1 MPVKSAFNKKPL
13 ITLGIIA
20 LLLIG
25 IIFINVSC
33 SVKSSAK
40 MDKPQTPQTQATPT
54 TPVEQ
59 PNKEVKEVVKEETS
73 NTVIKEEVTTTN
85 NVDASNSVDAG
96 NSVNDVIKP
105 YQLPVLD
112 IKTKLG
118 LTRDDK
124 DNKVVSYFNTASK
137 NGKFKR
143 VMYYICSPKDTVL
156 PTKGR
161 YFMFDLG
168 ATETSHPI
176 PISSINVGDNS
187 YLVTDKSK
195 VKEIL
200 KDLNT
205 HNEFHLILENSQ
217 RINMFVEPRKTNTL
231 PCM

>member
-20 LLLIG
+20 LLFIG
-25 IIFINVSC
+25 IIVINVSC
-33 SVKSSAK
+33 SMSSAK
-40 MDKPQTPQTQATPT
+40 MDKPQTQTTT
-54 TPVEQ
+54 TPIVEQ
-59 PNKEVKEVVKEETS
+59 NRPTETKQEVVKEETG
-73 NTVIKEEVTTTN
+73 NTVVEEATT
-85 NVDASNSVDAG
+85 NSVD
-96 NSVNDVIKP
+96 DVIKP

-124 DNKVVSYFNTASK
+124 DNKIVSYFNTASK

-156 PTKGR
+156 STKGR

-187 YLVTDKSK
+187 YLVTDKTK

-200 KDLNT
+200 NDLNT
-205 HNEFHLILENSQ
+205 HSEFYLILENTQ

>member
-13 ITLGIIA
+13 ITFGIIA
-20 LLLIG
+20 LLFIG
-25 IIFINVSC
+25 IIAINVSC
-33 SVKSSAK
+33 SAK
-40 MDKPQTPQTQATPT
+40 MDKPQTPQIQTTPT
-54 TPVEQ
+54 TPKVEQ
-59 PNKEVKEVVKEETS
+59 PKQEVKEVVKEETG
-73 NTVIKEEVTTTN
+73 NTVVEEVTTT
-85 NVDASNSVDAG
+85 D
-96 NSVNDVIKP
+96 DVIKP

-124 DNKVVSYFNTASK
+124 DNKVVSYFNTAPK

>member
-20 LLLIG
+20 LLFIG
-25 IIFINVSC
+25 IIVINVSC
-33 SVKSSAK
+33 SAK
-40 MDKPQTPQTQATPT
+40 MDKPQTQTTT
-54 TPVEQ
+54 TPIVEQ
-59 PNKEVKEVVKEETS
+59 NKPTETKQEVVKEETG
-73 NTVIKEEVTTTN
+73 NTIVEEEATTN
-85 NVDASNSVDAG
+85 SVE
-96 NSVNDVIKP
+96 DVIKP

-124 DNKVVSYFNTASK
+124 DNKIVSYFNTASK

-176 PISSINVGDNS
+176 AISSINVGDNS
-187 YLVTDKSK
+187 YLVTDKTK

-200 KDLNT
+200 NDLNT
-205 HNEFHLILENSQ
+205 HNEFYLILENTQ

>member
-20 LLLIG
+20 LLFIG
-25 IIFINVSC
+25 IIAINVSC

-40 MDKPQTPQTQATPT
+40 MDKPQTQTTPT
-54 TPVEQ
+54 VEQ
-59 PNKEVKEVVKEETS
+59 SKPTESKPEVKPEPKEETG
-73 NTVIKEEVTTTN
+73 NTIVEEESTVENKTE
-85 NVDASNSVDAG
+85 
-96 NSVNDVIKP
+96 DVIKP

>member
-1 MPVKSAFNKKPL
+1 MPIKSAFNKKPL
-13 ITLGIIA
+13 ITFGIIA
-20 LLLIG
+20 VLFIG
-25 IIFINVSC
+25 IIAINVSC
-33 SVKSSAK
+33 SAK
-40 MDKPQTPQTQATPT
+40 MDKPQTQTTPT
-54 TPVEQ
+54 VEQ
-59 PNKEVKEVVKEETS
+59 SQPTESKPEVKPEPKEETG
-73 NTVIKEEVTTTN
+73 NTIVEEESIVENKTE
-85 NVDASNSVDAG
+85 
-96 NSVNDVIKP
+96 DVIKP

>member
-20 LLLIG
+20 LLFIG
-25 IIFINVSC
+25 IIAINVSC
-33 SVKSSAK
+33 SAK

-59 PNKEVKEVVKEETS
+59 PNKEVKEVVKEETG

-85 NVDASNSVDAG
+85 NVDASNSVD
-96 NSVNDVIKP
+96 DVIKP

-124 DNKVVSYFNTASK
+124 DNKIVSYFNTASK

-143 VMYYICSPKDTVL
+143 VMYYICSPKDKVL

-168 ATETSHPI
+168 ATETSYPI

-187 YLVTDKSK
+187 YLVTDKTK

>member
-13 ITLGIIA
+13 ITFGIIA
-20 LLLIG
+20 LLFIG
-25 IIFINVSC
+25 IIAINVSC
-33 SVKSSAK
+33 SAK
-40 MDKPQTPQTQATPT
+40 MDKPQTPQTQATST
-54 TPVEQ
+54 TPKVEQ
-59 PNKEVKEVVKEETS
+59 NKPTETKQEVVKEETG
-73 NTVIKEEVTTTN
+73 NTVVEEATT
-85 NVDASNSVDAG
+85 NVDASNNVD
-96 NSVNDVIKP
+96 DVIKP

-168 ATETSHPI
+168 ATETSRPI
-176 PISSINVGDNS
+176 AISSINVGNNS

-200 KDLNT
+200 NDLNT

>member
-20 LLLIG
+20 LLFIG
-25 IIFINVSC
+25 IIVINVSC
-33 SVKSSAK
+33 SAK
-40 MDKPQTPQTQATPT
+40 MDKPQTQTTTTPT
-54 TPVEQ
+54 VEQ
-59 PNKEVKEVVKEETS
+59 NKPTETKQEVVKEETG
-73 NTVIKEEVTTTN
+73 NTIVEEATTNVDAVN
-85 NVDASNSVDAG
+85 NVD
-96 NSVNDVIKP
+96 DVIKP

-124 DNKVVSYFNTASK
+124 DNKIVSYFNTVSK

-187 YLVTDKSK
+187 YLVTDKTK

-200 KDLNT
+200 NDLNT
-205 HNEFHLILENSQ
+205 HNEFYLILENTQ

>member
-1 MPVKSAFNKKPL
+1 MPVKSTFNKKPL
-13 ITLGIIA
+13 ITFGIIA
-20 LLLIG
+20 LLFIG
-25 IIFINVSC
+25 IIAINVSC
-33 SVKSSAK
+33 SAK

-54 TPVEQ
+54 TPKVEQ
-59 PNKEVKEVVKEETS
+59 PNEEVKEVVKEETG
-73 NTVIKEEVTTTN
+73 NIVVEEAATTT
-85 NVDASNSVDAG
+85 D
-96 NSVNDVIKP
+96 DVIKP

>member
-20 LLLIG
+20 LLFIG
-25 IIFINVSC
+25 IIVINVSC
-33 SVKSSAK
+33 SAK
-40 MDKPQTPQTQATPT
+40 MDRPQTQTTT
-54 TPVEQ
+54 TPIVEQ
-59 PNKEVKEVVKEETS
+59 NKPTETKQEVVKEETG
-73 NTVIKEEVTTTN
+73 NTVVEEATTN
-85 NVDASNSVDAG
+85 SVE
-96 NSVNDVIKP
+96 DVIKP

-124 DNKVVSYFNTASK
+124 DNKIVSYFNTASK

-187 YLVTDKSK
+187 YLVTDKTK

-200 KDLNT
+200 NDLNT
-205 HNEFHLILENSQ
+205 HNEFYLILENTQ

>member
-33 SVKSSAK
+33 SAK
-40 MDKPQTPQTQATPT
+40 MDKPQTQTTTTTPT
-54 TPVEQ
+54 VEQ
-59 PNKEVKEVVKEETS
+59 NKPTETKQEVVKEETG
-73 NTVIKEEVTTTN
+73 NTIVEEATTN
-85 NVDASNSVDAG
+85 EDAVNSVD
-96 NSVNDVIKP
+96 DVIKP

-124 DNKVVSYFNTASK
+124 DNKIVSYFNTASK

-176 PISSINVGDNS
+176 AISSINVGDNS
-187 YLVTDKSK
+187 YLVTDKTK

-200 KDLNT
+200 NDLNT
-205 HNEFHLILENSQ
+205 HNEFYLILENTQ

>member
-13 ITLGIIA
+13 ITFGIIA
-20 LLLIG
+20 LLFIG
-25 IIFINVSC
+25 IIAINVSC
-33 SVKSSAK
+33 SAK

-54 TPVEQ
+54 TPKVEQ
-59 PNKEVKEVVKEETS
+59 PNEEVKEVVKDQTG
-73 NTVIKEEVTTTN
+73 NTVIEEEVTTT
-85 NVDASNSVDAG
+85 D
-96 NSVNDVIKP
+96 DVIKP

>member
-1 MPVKSAFNKKPL
+1 MPVKSTFNKKPL
-13 ITLGIIA
+13 ITFGIIA
-20 LLLIG
+20 LLFIG
-25 IIFINVSC
+25 IIAINVSC
-33 SVKSSAK
+33 SAK

-54 TPVEQ
+54 PVEQ
-59 PNKEVKEVVKEETS
+59 PKQEVKEVVKEETG
-73 NTVIKEEVTTTN
+73 NTVVEEEAATSDTTE
-85 NVDASNSVDAG
+85 
-96 NSVNDVIKP
+96 DVIKP

-168 ATETSHPI
+168 ATETSRPI
-176 PISSINVGDNS
+176 AISSINVGDNS

>member
-20 LLLIG
+20 LLFIG
-25 IIFINVSC
+25 IIVINVSC
-33 SVKSSAK
+33 SMSSAK
-40 MDKPQTPQTQATPT
+40 MDKPQTQTTTTPT
-54 TPVEQ
+54 VEQ
-59 PNKEVKEVVKEETS
+59 NKPTETKQEVVKSVKPETGNTIVEEEDTTS
-73 NTVIKEEVTTTN
+73 
-85 NVDASNSVDAG
+85 VDAVNSVD
-96 NSVNDVIKP
+96 DVIKP

-124 DNKVVSYFNTASK
+124 DNKIVSYFNTASK

-168 ATETSHPI
+168 ATETSRPI
-176 PISSINVGDNS
+176 AISSINVGENS

>member
-1 MPVKSAFNKKPL
+1 
-13 ITLGIIA
+13 
-20 LLLIG
+20 
-25 IIFINVSC
+25 
-33 SVKSSAK
+33 
-40 MDKPQTPQTQATPT
+40 MDKPQTQTTPT
-54 TPVEQ
+54 VEQ
-59 PNKEVKEVVKEETS
+59 SKPTESKPEVKPEPKEETG
-73 NTVIKEEVTTTN
+73 NTIVEEESTVENKTE
-85 NVDASNSVDAG
+85 
-96 NSVNDVIKP
+96 DVIKP

-168 ATETSHPI
+168 ATETSRPI
-176 PISSINVGDNS
+176 AISSINVGDNS

>member
-1 MPVKSAFNKKPL
+1 MPVKSTFNKKPL
-13 ITLGIIA
+13 ITFGIIA
-20 LLLIG
+20 LLFIG
-25 IIFINVSC
+25 IIAINVSC
-33 SVKSSAK
+33 SAK
-40 MDKPQTPQTQATPT
+40 MDKPQTQTQTTTTT
-54 TPVEQ
+54 TPKVET
-59 PNKEVKEVVKEETS
+59 PKEEVKEVAKETG
-73 NTVIKEEVTTTN
+73 NTVVEEEATKSDTA
-85 NVDASNSVDAG
+85 D
-96 NSVNDVIKP
+96 DVIKP

-176 PISSINVGDNS
+176 AISSINVGDNS
-187 YLVTDKSK
+187 YLVTDKTK

-205 HNEFHLILENSQ
+205 HDEFHLILENSQ

>member
-13 ITLGIIA
+13 ITLGIIV
-20 LLLIG
+20 LLFIG
-25 IIFINVSC
+25 IIVINVSC
-33 SVKSSAK
+33 SMSSAK
-40 MDKPQTPQTQATPT
+40 MDKPQTQTTTTPT
-54 TPVEQ
+54 VEQ
-59 PNKEVKEVVKEETS
+59 DKPTEAKQEVVKAVKPETGNTIVEE
-73 NTVIKEEVTTTN
+73 EATT
-85 NVDASNSVDAG
+85 SVD
-96 NSVNDVIKP
+96 DVIKP
-105 YQLPVLD
+105 YQLPILD
-112 IKTKLG
+112 IKAKLG

-124 DNKVVSYFNTASK
+124 DNKIVSYFNTASK

-176 PISSINVGDNS
+176 AISSINVGDNS

>member
-20 LLLIG
+20 LLFIG
-25 IIFINVSC
+25 IIVINVSC
-33 SVKSSAK
+33 SAK
-40 MDKPQTPQTQATPT
+40 MDKPQTQTTTTT
-54 TPVEQ
+54 TPIVEQ
-59 PNKEVKEVVKEETS
+59 NKPTETKQEVVKEETD
-73 NTVIKEEVTTTN
+73 NTIVEEEATTS
-85 NVDASNSVDAG
+85 VDAVNSVD
-96 NSVNDVIKP
+96 DVIKP

-124 DNKVVSYFNTASK
+124 DNKIVSYFNTASK

-187 YLVTDKSK
+187 YLVTDKTK

-200 KDLNT
+200 NDLNT
-205 HNEFHLILENSQ
+205 HNEFYLILENTQ

>member
-13 ITLGIIA
+13 ITFGIIVLLFIGIIA
-20 LLLIG
+20 
-25 IIFINVSC
+25 INVSC
-33 SVKSSAK
+33 SAK
-40 MDKPQTPQTQATPT
+40 MDKPQTQTTPT
-54 TPVEQ
+54 VEQ
-59 PNKEVKEVVKEETS
+59 SKPTESKPEVKPEPKEETG
-73 NTVIKEEVTTTN
+73 NTIVEESTVENKTE
-85 NVDASNSVDAG
+85 
-96 NSVNDVIKP
+96 DVIKP

>member
-33 SVKSSAK
+33 SAK
-40 MDKPQTPQTQATPT
+40 MDKPQTQTTTTPT
-54 TPVEQ
+54 VEQ
-59 PNKEVKEVVKEETS
+59 NKPTETKQEVVKEETG
-73 NTVIKEEVTTTN
+73 NTVVEEATT
-85 NVDASNSVDAG
+85 NSVD
-96 NSVNDVIKP
+96 DVIKP

-112 IKTKLG
+112 IKAKLG

-124 DNKVVSYFNTASK
+124 DNKIVSYFNTASK

-176 PISSINVGDNS
+176 PISSINIGDNS
-187 YLVTDKSK
+187 YLVTDKTK

-200 KDLNT
+200 NDLNT
-205 HNEFHLILENSQ
+205 HNEFYLILENTQ

>member
-13 ITLGIIA
+13 ITLGVIA
-20 LLLIG
+20 LLFIG
-25 IIFINVSC
+25 IIVINVSC
-33 SVKSSAK
+33 SAK
-40 MDKPQTPQTQATPT
+40 MDKPQTQTTQTVEQNKPTETKQEAKSEVKQEVKQETGNTVVEEEAT
-54 TPVEQ
+54 TPDT
-59 PNKEVKEVVKEETS
+59 PDNTS
-73 NTVIKEEVTTTN
+73 N
-85 NVDASNSVDAG
+85 VD
-96 NSVNDVIKP
+96 DVIKP

-124 DNKVVSYFNTASK
+124 DNKIVSYFNTATK

-168 ATETSHPI
+168 ATETSRPI
-176 PISSINVGDNS
+176 AISSINVGDNS
-187 YLVTDKSK
+187 YLVTDKTK

>member
-13 ITLGIIA
+13 ITLGVIA

-33 SVKSSAK
+33 SAK
-40 MDKPQTPQTQATPT
+40 MDKPQTQTT
-54 TPVEQ
+54 TTSTVEQ
-59 PNKEVKEVVKEETS
+59 NKPTETKQEVVKEETG
-73 NTVIKEEVTTTN
+73 NTVVEEEATS
-85 NVDASNSVDAG
+85 NVDASNSVE
-96 NSVNDVIKP
+96 DVIKP

-124 DNKVVSYFNTASK
+124 DNKIVSYFNTASK

-187 YLVTDKSK
+187 YLVTDKTK

-200 KDLNT
+200 NDLNT
-205 HNEFHLILENSQ
+205 HNEFYLILENTQ

>member
-1 MPVKSAFNKKPL
+1 MPVKSTFNKKPL

-20 LLLIG
+20 LLFIG
-25 IIFINVSC
+25 IIVINVSC
-33 SVKSSAK
+33 SAK
-40 MDKPQTPQTQATPT
+40 MDKPQTQTTTTPT
-54 TPVEQ
+54 VEQ
-59 PNKEVKEVVKEETS
+59 NKPTETKQEVVKEETG
-73 NTVIKEEVTTTN
+73 NTIVEEEATTN
-85 NVDASNSVDAG
+85 SVE
-96 NSVNDVIKP
+96 DVIKP

-124 DNKVVSYFNTASK
+124 DNKIVSYFNTASK

-176 PISSINVGDNS
+176 AISSINVGDNS
-187 YLVTDKSK
+187 YLVTDKTK

-200 KDLNT
+200 NDLNT
-205 HNEFHLILENSQ
+205 HNEFYLILENTQ

>member
-1 MPVKSAFNKKPL
+1 MPVKSAFNKKSL
-13 ITLGIIA
+13 ITFGIIA
-20 LLLIG
+20 VLFIG

-33 SVKSSAK
+33 SISSAK
-40 MDKPQTPQTQATPT
+40 MDKSQTPQTQATPT
-54 TPVEQ
+54 TPKVEQ
-59 PNKEVKEVVKEETS
+59 PNEEVKEVVKEETG

-85 NVDASNSVDAG
+85 NVDASRSA
-96 NSVNDVIKP
+96 NDVIKP

-200 KDLNT
+200 NDLNT

>member
-13 ITLGIIA
+13 ITFGIIA
-20 LLLIG
+20 LLFIG
-25 IIFINVSC
+25 IIAINVSC
-33 SVKSSAK
+33 SAK
-40 MDKPQTPQTQATPT
+40 MDKPQTQTTPT
-54 TPVEQ
+54 VEQ
-59 PNKEVKEVVKEETS
+59 SKPTETKPEVKPEVKEETG
-73 NTVIKEEVTTTN
+73 NTVVEEATKTETTD
-85 NVDASNSVDAG
+85 NVE
-96 NSVNDVIKP
+96 DVIKP

>member
-20 LLLIG
+20 LLFIG
-25 IIFINVSC
+25 IIAINVSC
-33 SVKSSAK
+33 SAK
-40 MDKPQTPQTQATPT
+40 MDKPQTPHTQATPT

-59 PNKEVKEVVKEETS
+59 PNKEVKEVVKEETG

-85 NVDASNSVDAG
+85 NVDASNSVDA
-96 NSVNDVIKP
+96 SRSANDVIKP

-112 IKTKLG
+112 IKAKLG

-143 VMYYICSPKDTVL
+143 VMYYICSPKDTAL

>member
-33 SVKSSAK
+33 SAK
-40 MDKPQTPQTQATPT
+40 MDKPQTQTTTTPT
-54 TPVEQ
+54 VEQ
-59 PNKEVKEVVKEETS
+59 NKPTETKQEVVKEETG
-73 NTVIKEEVTTTN
+73 NTVVEEATT
-85 NVDASNSVDAG
+85 

-112 IKTKLG
+112 IKAKLG

-124 DNKVVSYFNTASK
+124 DNKIVSYFNTASK

-187 YLVTDKSK
+187 YLVTDKTK

-200 KDLNT
+200 NDLNT
-205 HNEFHLILENSQ
+205 HNEFYLILENTQ

>member
-13 ITLGIIA
+13 ITFGIIA
-20 LLLIG
+20 LLFIG
-25 IIFINVSC
+25 IIAINVSC
-33 SVKSSAK
+33 SAK

-54 TPVEQ
+54 VEQ
-59 PNKEVKEVVKEETS
+59 NKPTETKEVVKDETG
-73 NTVIKEEVTTTN
+73 NTVIEEEVTTTN
-85 NVDASNSVDAG
+85 NVDASNSVD
-96 NSVNDVIKP
+96 DVIKP

-176 PISSINVGDNS
+176 SISSINIGDNS

>member
-20 LLLIG
+20 LLFIG
-25 IIFINVSC
+25 IIVINVSC
-33 SVKSSAK
+33 SAK
-40 MDKPQTPQTQATPT
+40 MDKPQTQTTTT
-54 TPVEQ
+54 TPIVEQ
-59 PNKEVKEVVKEETS
+59 NKPTETKQEVVKEETG
-73 NTVIKEEVTTTN
+73 NTVVEEATTN
-85 NVDASNSVDAG
+85 SVE
-96 NSVNDVIKP
+96 DVIKP

-124 DNKVVSYFNTASK
+124 DNKIVSYFNTASK

-187 YLVTDKSK
+187 YLVTDKTK

-200 KDLNT
+200 NDLNT
-205 HNEFHLILENSQ
+205 HNEFYLILENTQ

>member
-20 LLLIG
+20 LLFIG
-25 IIFINVSC
+25 IIVINVSC
-33 SVKSSAK
+33 SAK
-40 MDKPQTPQTQATPT
+40 MDKPQTQTTTTPT
-54 TPVEQ
+54 VEQ
-59 PNKEVKEVVKEETS
+59 NKSTETKQEVVKEETG
-73 NTVIKEEVTTTN
+73 NTVVEEATT
-85 NVDASNSVDAG
+85 NSVDAV

-124 DNKVVSYFNTASK
+124 DNKIVSYFNTASK

-156 PTKGR
+156 STKGR

-176 PISSINVGDNS
+176 AISSINVGDNS
-187 YLVTDKSK
+187 YLVTDKTK

-200 KDLNT
+200 NDLNT
-205 HNEFHLILENSQ
+205 HNEFYLILENTQ

>member
-33 SVKSSAK
+33 SAK
-40 MDKPQTPQTQATPT
+40 MDRPQTQTTT
-54 TPVEQ
+54 TPIVEQ
-59 PNKEVKEVVKEETS
+59 NKPTETKQEVVKEETG
-73 NTVIKEEVTTTN
+73 NTIVEEATT
-85 NVDASNSVDAG
+85 NSVDAN
-96 NSVNDVIKP
+96 NSVDDVIKP

-124 DNKVVSYFNTASK
+124 DNKIVSYFNTASK

-187 YLVTDKSK
+187 YLVTDKTK

-200 KDLNT
+200 NDLNT
-205 HNEFHLILENSQ
+205 HNEFYLILENTQ

>member
-20 LLLIG
+20 LLFIG
-25 IIFINVSC
+25 IIVINVSC
-33 SVKSSAK
+33 SAK
-40 MDKPQTPQTQATPT
+40 MDKPQTQTTTT
-54 TPVEQ
+54 TPIVEQ
-59 PNKEVKEVVKEETS
+59 NKPTETKQEVVKEETG
-73 NTVIKEEVTTTN
+73 NTIVEEEATTSVN
-85 NVDASNSVDAG
+85 AGKSVD
-96 NSVNDVIKP
+96 DVIKP

-124 DNKVVSYFNTASK
+124 DNKIVSYFNTASK

-176 PISSINVGDNS
+176 AISSINIGDNS
-187 YLVTDKSK
+187 YLVTDKTK

-200 KDLNT
+200 NDLNT
-205 HNEFHLILENSQ
+205 HNEFYLILENTQ

>member
-33 SVKSSAK
+33 SAK
-40 MDKPQTPQTQATPT
+40 MDKPQTQTTPT
-54 TPVEQ
+54 VEQ
-59 PNKEVKEVVKEETS
+59 SKPTESKPEVKPEPKEETG
-73 NTVIKEEVTTTN
+73 NTIVEEESTVENKTE
-85 NVDASNSVDAG
+85 
-96 NSVNDVIKP
+96 DVIKP

-143 VMYYICSPKDTVL
+143 VMYYICSPKDIVL

-168 ATETSHPI
+168 ATETSRPI
-176 PISSINVGDNS
+176 AISSINVGDNS
-187 YLVTDKSK
+187 YLVTDKTK

-205 HNEFHLILENSQ
+205 HSEFHLILENSQ

>member
-13 ITLGIIA
+13 ITFGIIA
-20 LLLIG
+20 LLFIG
-25 IIFINVSC
+25 IIAINVSC
-33 SVKSSAK
+33 SAK
-40 MDKPQTPQTQATPT
+40 MDKPQTPQIQTTPT
-54 TPVEQ
+54 TPKVEQ
-59 PNKEVKEVVKEETS
+59 PKQEVKEVVKEETG
-73 NTVIKEEVTTTN
+73 NTVVEEEVTTT
-85 NVDASNSVDAG
+85 D
-96 NSVNDVIKP
+96 DVIKP

>member
-13 ITLGIIA
+13 ITLGIFA
-20 LLLIG
+20 LLFIG
-25 IIFINVSC
+25 IIVINVSC
-33 SVKSSAK
+33 SMSSAK
-40 MDKPQTPQTQATPT
+40 MDKPQTPQTQASPT
-54 TPVEQ
+54 TQKVEQ
-59 PNKEVKEVVKEETS
+59 PNKEVKEVVKEETG
-73 NTVIKEEVTTTN
+73 NTVVEEEATTSVN
-85 NVDASNSVDAG
+85 AAKSVD
-96 NSVNDVIKP
+96 DVIKP

-124 DNKVVSYFNTASK
+124 DNKIVSYFNTASK

-176 PISSINVGDNS
+176 AISSINIGDNS
-187 YLVTDKSK
+187 YLVTDKTK

-200 KDLNT
+200 NDLNT
-205 HNEFHLILENSQ
+205 HNEFYLILENTQ

>member
-20 LLLIG
+20 LLFIG
-25 IIFINVSC
+25 IIVINVSC
-33 SVKSSAK
+33 SAK
-40 MDKPQTPQTQATPT
+40 MDKPQTQTTPT
-54 TPVEQ
+54 VEQ
-59 PNKEVKEVVKEETS
+59 SKPTESKPEVKPETKEETG
-73 NTVIKEEVTTTN
+73 NTIVEESTVENKTE
-85 NVDASNSVDAG
+85 
-96 NSVNDVIKP
+96 DVIKP

-168 ATETSHPI
+168 ATETSRPI
-176 PISSINVGDNS
+176 AISSINVGDNS

>member
-20 LLLIG
+20 LLFIG
-25 IIFINVSC
+25 IIVINVSC
-33 SVKSSAK
+33 SMSSAK
-40 MDKPQTPQTQATPT
+40 MDKPQTQTTTTPT
-54 TPVEQ
+54 VEQ
-59 PNKEVKEVVKEETS
+59 NKPTETKQEVVKEETG
-73 NTVIKEEVTTTN
+73 NTVVEEATTN
-85 NVDASNSVDAG
+85 SVE
-96 NSVNDVIKP
+96 DVIKP

-124 DNKVVSYFNTASK
+124 DNKIVSYFNTASK

-176 PISSINVGDNS
+176 AISSINVGDNS
-187 YLVTDKSK
+187 YLVTDKTK

-200 KDLNT
+200 NDLNT
-205 HNEFHLILENSQ
+205 HNEFYLILENTQ

>member
-1 MPVKSAFNKKPL
+1 MPIKSAFNKKPL
-13 ITLGIIA
+13 ITFGIIA
-20 LLLIG
+20 VLFIG

-33 SVKSSAK
+33 SAK
-40 MDKPQTPQTQATPT
+40 MDKPQTQTTPT
-54 TPVEQ
+54 VEQ
-59 PNKEVKEVVKEETS
+59 SKPTESKPEVKPEPKEETG
-73 NTVIKEEVTTTN
+73 NTIVEEESTVENKTE
-85 NVDASNSVDAG
+85 
-96 NSVNDVIKP
+96 DVIKP

-143 VMYYICSPKDTVL
+143 VMYYICSPHDTVL

-168 ATETSHPI
+168 ATETSRPI
-176 PISSINVGDNS
+176 AISSINVGDNS

>member
-1 MPVKSAFNKKPL
+1 MPVKSTFNKKPL
-13 ITLGIIA
+13 ITFGIIA
-20 LLLIG
+20 LLFIG
-25 IIFINVSC
+25 IIAINVSC
-33 SVKSSAK
+33 SAK

-54 TPVEQ
+54 PVEQ
-59 PNKEVKEVVKEETS
+59 PKQEVKEVVKEETG
-73 NTVIKEEVTTTN
+73 NTVVEEEAATSDTTEN
-85 NVDASNSVDAG
+85 
-96 NSVNDVIKP
+96 VIKP

-168 ATETSHPI
+168 ATETSRPI
-176 PISSINVGDNS
+176 AISSINVGDNS